1 MKYLLCTNNFLHE
14 ITWRLQT
21 HVSLKEAK
29 RPHKP
34 GSFVSTTKPGSYSAS
49 TCSTLSSG
57 HGPLSWHCCSFLTPR
72 DITVSAVRLMVTL
85 IIINITENLNVEIKH
100 LIPKHGGGRSLSWI
114 IFVVFTL
121 YYVVLTPYCCR
132 LLLNIKLKRETYNTL
147 PKNTDDQMIKA
158 LSIAQ

>member
-1 MKYLLCTNNFLHE
+1 MKNKLHKKYLLCTNNFLHE

-57 HGPLSWHCCSFLTPR
+57 HGPLSWHCCSFLILG

-85 IIINITENLNVEIKH
+85 ININNITENLNVEIKH
-100 LIPKHGGGRSLSWI
+100 LIPKHGGGRSLDS
-114 IFVVFTL
+114 FMNYF
-121 YYVVLTPYCCR
+121 CCMY
-132 LLLNIKLKRETYNTL
+132 LLLLLYL
-147 PKNTDDQMIKA
+147 PLTVVIYFNVYVYC
-158 LSIAQ
+158 SI

>member
-1 MKYLLCTNNFLHE
+1 MKYLLCTKYFLHE
-14 ITWRLQT
+14 TTWRLQT

-57 HGPLSWHCCSFLTPR
+57 HGPLSWHCCSFLIPR

-85 IIINITENLNVEIKH
+85 ININNITENLNVEIKH

-114 IFVVFTL
+114 IFVVCTFH
-121 YYVVLTPYCCR
+121 YCCTYP
-132 LLLNIKLKRETYNTL
+132 LLLSFIVKYKVKERDLSYNTL
-147 PKNTDDQMIKA
+147 PKNPDDLMMW
-158 LSIAQ
+158 S